1 MLNVLVTGGS
11 GFLGSHVC
19 DELIKKRFRVIN
31 FDLLKRN
38 DQNEKIKY
46 INGDLTKISDI
57 NKIKNSIDYIF
68 HFAGFANLN
77 LALKRPLDTFSK
89 NIEATINLLNF
100 AKKKKIKKFIF
111 ASSIYVNS
119 KEGGFYKSSK
129 VASESYV
136 KEFQNIYGINYT
148 ILRFGSLYGSRPNP
162 ENGVYNLIKNALK
175 NKKITYIGNPEA
187 TREYIHVK
195 DAARCCM
202 EILDKKYSNKI
213 INITGHT
220 PIKVSEFLKTIAEI
234 MSINKKKVI
243 FKNRKYP
250 GHYVRTPYSIDDEI
264 SHKLTLSTHIDL
276 GEGIKDLIKQIKY
289 EL

>member
-19 DELIKKRFRVIN
+19 DELIKKKFRVIN

-100 AKKKKIKKFIF
+100 AKKKK
-111 ASSIYVNS
+111 
-119 KEGGFYKSSK
+119 
-129 VASESYV
+129 
-136 KEFQNIYGINYT
+136 
-148 ILRFGSLYGSRPNP
+148 
-162 ENGVYNLIKNALK
+162 LK
-175 NKKITYIGNPEA
+175 NLYLQVQFMLI
-187 TREYIHVK
+187 VK
-195 DAARCCM
+195 RAVF
-202 EILDKKYSNKI
+202 
-213 INITGHT
+213 INQV
-220 PIKVSEFLKTIAEI
+220 K
-234 MSINKKKVI
+234 
-243 FKNRKYP
+243 
-250 GHYVRTPYSIDDEI
+250 
-264 SHKLTLSTHIDL
+264 
-276 GEGIKDLIKQIKY
+276 
-289 EL
+289 